1 MPLIEQHTRLALL
14 VAPHVRAILAHG
26 GSAEAIRMA
35 MADAMGPCKP
45 WLETCTDA
53 DLDGLCERSDGLYRF
68 ATRLEQVAEGIA
80 KGRISVPACRAT
92 CA

>member
-35 MADAMGPCKP
+35 MADAMGPVK
-45 WLETCTDA
+45 
-53 DLDGLCERSDGLYRF
+53 
-68 ATRLEQVAEGIA
+68 Q
-80 KGRISVPACRAT
+80 
-92 CA
+92 